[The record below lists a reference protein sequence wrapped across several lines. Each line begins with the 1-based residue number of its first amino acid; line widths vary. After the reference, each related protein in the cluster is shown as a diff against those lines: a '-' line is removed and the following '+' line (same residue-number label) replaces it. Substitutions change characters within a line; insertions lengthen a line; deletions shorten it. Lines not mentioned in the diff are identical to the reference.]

1 MRDAVF
7 ASFSSFFINDVIAVS
22 RASGNIFDTPSATD
36 VKENIPQLNLLR
48 KIRTNKI
55 LPSGK
60 LCNLTLSICERERE
74 TTHLKLDCRRRRTRN
89 RSM

>member
-22 RASGNIFDTPSATD
+22 RASGNIFDTPSVAD
-36 VKENIPQLNLLR
+36 VKENILQLNLLR

-55 LPSGK
+55 LSSGK
-60 LCNLTLSICERERE
+60 LCNLTLSIWERERE
-74 TTHLKLDCRRRRTRN
+74 TTNLKLDSLNSRFRIY
-89 RSM
+89 M

>member
-36 VKENIPQLNLLR
+36 VKENILQLNLLR
-48 KIRTNKI
+48 KITCSTCIYFYTNKI
-55 LPSGK
+55 FSSGK
-60 LCNLTLSICERERE
+60 LCNLTLNIY
-74 TTHLKLDCRRRRTRN
+74 
-89 RSM
+89 